1 MAISRFDL
9 RPIDDALA
17 RSATIIV
24 PSLRI
29 KDAILA
35 EVHNR
40 QNQKTYRAP
49 SVFPIDVWIKNLW
62 SLRGVAGNS
71 PCCDW
76 QLMSGAQELFVWT
89 QIIEQSS
96 NSIPLLNP
104 QETAAQVSQSYQD
117 IQQWALWDSLLD
129 GGAHYQSNL
138 DVATFIEWAKTYQ
151 AVCADR
157 QLISLVDCTKRLIE
171 TFENSDRSYLPD
183 EIALNN
189 FDDPPPLYVRLFAA
203 LASVTNVT
211 SNSLPIT
218 SRNLPATRYAF
229 PDRDQEIKNCAQ
241 WALHLCE
248 AEPNAHIGVIMPSAA
263 PDKSSVIR
271 CFEDIFEHE
280 NAIAPVDREA
290 LFNNTGDSVPLT
302 DFGMIH
308 DALLLL
314 SLLASDQDSNEICR
328 LLQSPFIMPD
338 SEETESLLHAQ
349 SIMRRNFSSRCSA
362 AEISAILENTKLSS
376 SSPQFAHSLLQSKT
390 LLRSMPSD
398 GSPRQWGQYFTDT
411 LEQFQW
417 PGVHQSED
425 EKKLLTLWQEGLTLF
440 SESSASLGQLN
451 HREALKKF
459 RSLLTQLSP
468 RPGFSSKRQL
478 SFYTVSESI
487 GLRFDH
493 AWLLGFDDQSWPP
506 PSSPSPFL
514 PYELQREHLMP
525 ASHGEN
531 QFAMAQQS
539 FNALINC
546 VQQNLIYSHFE
557 TDNDQQLRASSFI
570 KNTPA
575 SEANTADTW
584 PLNLYCKNHE
594 FDKKISTTTDI
605 APPELTATAKVRG
618 GASVL
623 SNQSSC
629 PFRGFA
635 KHRLN
640 ADILQQFSSG
650 LSSMAR
656 GTAVHIAME
665 IFYSQ
670 IKNISDLSNLP
681 AQELKTR
688 IESASHEAVTYLN
701 RNFRRVMTPRFSEIE
716 QTRLEVLL
724 SLFVELDVKR
734 QDFSLLSQEK
744 SYEWQ
749 HGNLN
754 LTLKMDRVDQLGDNS
769 LALIDYKTGKHAAT
783 RQSWLQERPEDMQ
796 LPLYFV
802 VASESEE
809 SAISA
814 LSIAH
819 VNIEKMEYTGLT
831 ATDSFGHL
839 LKPINNDDKIEFTWE
854 ELGVLWKQRIT
865 LLADE
870 FIESKVN
877 VNPVNDQKTC
887 LYCGLQSLC
896 RVQELRECISIDN
909 NKNAAAGDST

>member
-17 RSATIIV
+17 HGATVIV

-40 QNQKTYRAP
+40 QNKKAYLAP

-62 SLRGVAGNS
+62 SLRGVAGHS

-76 QLMSGAQELFVWT
+76 QLMTGAQELFVWT
-89 QIIEQSS
+89 QIIEESS
-96 NSIPLLNP
+96 DSIPLLNP

-117 IQQWALWDSLLD
+117 IQQWALWDTLLD

-138 DVATFIEWAKTYQ
+138 DVATFIDWAKRYQ
-151 AVCADR
+151 TVCAER
-157 QLISLVDCTKRLIE
+157 QLISLVDCTRKLVE
-171 TFENSDRSYLPD
+171 TFENADRAYLPT
-183 EIALNN
+183 EIALSN
-189 FDDPPPLYVRLFAA
+189 FDDPPPLYSRLFSA
-203 LASVTNVT
+203 LASIADVTNT
-211 SNSLPIT
+211 SLT
-218 SRNLPATRYAF
+218 TTARDKPAIRYAF
-229 PDRDQEIKNCAQ
+229 TDRDQEIKNCAQ
-241 WALHLCE
+241 WALSLCE
-248 AEPNAHIGVIMPSAA
+248 AQPDAHIGVIMPSAA

-271 CFEDIFEHE
+271 CFEDIFKRE
-280 NAIAPVDREA
+280 NAVTPVDKEA
-290 LFNNTGDSVPLT
+290 LFNHTGDSVPLT

-314 SLLASDQDSNEICR
+314 SLFASDQDSNEICR
-328 LLQSPFIMPD
+328 LLQSPFIMAD
-338 SEETESLLHAQ
+338 SQETESLLHAQ
-349 SIMRRNFSSRCSA
+349 LLMRRNFSTRCSV
-362 AEISAILENTKLSS
+362 AEISAILENTKLRS
-376 SSPQFAHSLLQSKT
+376 SSPQFAHSFLQSKT
-390 LLRSMPSD
+390 LLRSMPHTAT
-398 GSPRQWGQYFTDT
+398 PRQWGQYFTDT

-417 PGVHQSED
+417 PGTRQSED
-425 EKKLLTLWQEGLTLF
+425 EKKLSTLWKEALTLF
-440 SESSASLGQLN
+440 SESSASLGQLS
-451 HREALKKF
+451 HSSAIKKF
-459 RSLLTQLSP
+459 RNLLTQLSP
-468 RPGFSSKRQL
+468 RPGFSSTRQL

-493 AWLLGFDDQSWPP
+493 VWLLGFDDQSWPP

-539 FNALINC
+539 FNALIAC
-546 VQQNLIYSHFE
+546 VQQDLIYSHFE
-557 TDNDQQLRASSFI
+557 TDNDQELRASSFI
-570 KNTPA
+570 KSTPA
-575 SEANTADTW
+575 IEATLADPW
-584 PLNLYCKNHE
+584 PLNLYSKDTKT
-594 FDKKISTTTDI
+594 DKSISTTADI
-605 APPELTATAKVRG
+605 APPTLAAASTVRG

-640 ADILQQFSSG
+640 ADTLQQFSSG

-670 IKNISDLSNLP
+670 IKNTNDLSNLE
-681 AQELKTR
+681 AQDLKTR

-701 RNFRRVMTPRFSEIE
+701 RNFRRVMTPKFSEIE

-724 SLFVELDVKR
+724 SLFVELDIKR

-749 HGNLN
+749 HGNLH
-754 LTLKMDRVDQLGDNS
+754 LTLKMDRVDQLADSS

-809 SAISA
+809 SAIGA

-819 VNIEKMEYTGLT
+819 VNIEKMEFTGLA

-839 LKPINNDDKIEFTWE
+839 LKPVNDDDKIEYSWE
-854 ELGVLWKQRIT
+854 ELGILWKQRIS

-870 FIESKVN
+870 FIDSKAN

-896 RVQELRECISIDN
+896 RVQELRESIAQTDN
-909 NKNAAAGDST
+909 TQATSGDSP

>member
-1 MAISRFDL
+1 MAISRFDS
-9 RPIDDALA
+9 RPIDEALS
-17 RSATIIV
+17 RSATVIV

-35 EVHNR
+35 EVHSK
-40 QNQKTYRAP
+40 QNQTAYKAP
-49 SVFPIDVWIKNLW
+49 SVVPIDVWIKNLW
-62 SLRGVAGNS
+62 NLRGVAGIS
-71 PCCDW
+71 PSCDW

-89 QIIEQSS
+89 QIIEESS
-96 NSIPLLNP
+96 HSIPLLNP
-104 QETAAQVSQSYQD
+104 QETATQVSTSYQTL
-117 IQQWALWDSLLD
+117 QQWALWDSLLD
-129 GGAHYQSNL
+129 GGSHYQSNL

-157 QLISLVDCTKRLIE
+157 QLISLVDCTRRLIDAL
-171 TFENSDRSYLPD
+171 ENSDRSYLPE
-183 EIALNN
+183 EIALSN

-203 LASVTNVT
+203 LANLTNVSST
-211 SNSLPIT
+211 TLAST
-218 SRNLPATRYAF
+218 SRNEPATRYIF
-229 PDRDQEIKNCAQ
+229 SDRNQEIKNCAQ
-241 WALHLCE
+241 WALKLCE
-248 AEPNAHIGVIMPSAA
+248 SEPSAHIGIIMPSAG
-263 PDKSSVIR
+263 PDKASVIR
-271 CFEDIFEHE
+271 CFEDIFNHE
-280 NAIAPVDREA
+280 NAIAPVDKEP

-338 SEETESLLHAQ
+338 SEETESLLQAQ
-349 SIMRRNFSSRCSA
+349 SVMRRNFSSRCSV
-362 AEISAILENTKLSS
+362 AEISAVLENTKLSA
-376 SSPQFAHSLLQSKT
+376 SSPQFSLSLLQSKT
-390 LLRSMPSD
+390 LLRSMPSN
-398 GSPRQWGQYFTDT
+398 GSPRQWAGLFTKI

-417 PGVHQSED
+417 PGTRQSKE
-425 EKKLLTLWQEGLTLF
+425 EKKLLVLWKEGLTLF
-440 SESSASLGQLN
+440 AESSNCLGQLN
-451 HREALKKF
+451 HSGALRKF
-459 RSLLTQLSP
+459 RSLLSKLSP

-514 PYELQREHLMP
+514 PYELQREHRMP

-539 FNALINC
+539 FRALIES
-546 VQQNLIYSHFE
+546 VQHDLVYSHFE

-570 KNTPA
+570 KHITPTQ
-575 SEANTADTW
+575 ANAADTW
-584 PLNLYCKNHE
+584 PLNLYCKSYQSSKELSYTN
-594 FDKKISTTTDI
+594 DI
-605 APPELTATAKVRG
+605 GAPALASDARVRG
-618 GASVL
+618 GQSVL

-640 ADILQQFSSG
+640 ADTLQQFSSG

-665 IFYSQ
+665 LFYSQ
-670 IKNISDLSNLP
+670 IQRLSDLKNLP
-681 AQELKTR
+681 TQELQRR

-701 RNFRRVMTPRFSEIE
+701 RNFRRVMTPKFSEIE

-734 QDFSLLSQEK
+734 QDFTLLSQEK

-749 HGNLN
+749 HGNLH
-754 LTLKMDRVDQLGDNS
+754 LTLKMDRVDQLSDNS
-769 LALIDYKTGKHAAT
+769 LALIDYKTGKHATT

-802 VASESEE
+802 VASKSEE
-809 SAISA
+809 KAIGA

-819 VNIEKMEYTGLT
+819 VNIEKIEFCGLA

-839 LKPINNDDKIEFTWE
+839 LKPVNDDDKIEYTWD
-854 ELGVLWKQRIT
+854 ELGELWSKRIA

-870 FIESKVN
+870 FINSKAN
-877 VNPVNDQKTC
+877 VNPVNDEKTC

-896 RVQELRECISIDN
+896 RVQELRESISNGN
-909 NKNAAAGDST
+909 NDYAEVGGLT

>member
-1 MAISRFDL
+1 VAISRFDL
-9 RPIDDALA
+9 KSLEGALA

-35 EVHNR
+35 EVHNKHSR
-40 QNQKTYRAP
+40 KAYRAP

-76 QLMSGAQELFVWT
+76 QLMSGSQELFLWT
-89 QIIEQSS
+89 QIIEESGS
-96 NSIPLLNP
+96 AIPLLNP

-157 QLISLVDCTKRLIE
+157 QLIGLVDCTRKLIE
-171 TFENSDRSYLPD
+171 TFEDADDSYLPE
-183 EIALNN
+183 EIALSN
-189 FDDPPPLYVRLFAA
+189 FDDPPPLYARLFTA
-203 LASVTNVT
+203 LASVTHVASESPAT
-211 SNSLPIT
+211 S
-218 SRNLPATRYAF
+218 SRNLPATRYVF
-229 PDRDQEIKNCAQ
+229 TDRDQEIKNCAQ
-241 WALHLCE
+241 WALSLCE
-248 AEPNAHIGVIMPSAA
+248 TEPSAHIGVIMPSAA
-263 PDKSSVIR
+263 PDKGAVIR
-271 CFEDIFEHE
+271 CFEDIFKRES
-280 NAIAPVDREA
+280 AIAPVDREA

-302 DFGMIH
+302 NFGMIH

-314 SLLASDQDSNEICR
+314 SLLAADQDSNEICR
-328 LLQSPFIMPD
+328 LLQSPFVMPHGQ
-338 SEETESLLHAQ
+338 ETESLLHAQ
-349 SIMRRNFSSRCSA
+349 TIMRRNFSSRCSA
-362 AEISAILENTKLSS
+362 AEISEILGNTKLSS
-376 SSPQFAHSLLQSKT
+376 SSPQFAHSLLKSKT
-390 LLRSMPSD
+390 RLRSMPSAAT
-398 GSPRQWGQYFTDT
+398 PRQWSQFFTET

-417 PGVHQSED
+417 PGLHQSD
-425 EKKLLTLWQEGLTLF
+425 NEKKLLTLWQEGLTLF
-440 SESSASLGQLN
+440 SESSASLGRLN
-451 HREALKKF
+451 HRGALKRF
-459 RSLLTQLSP
+459 RNLLSNLSP

-506 PSSPSPFL
+506 PASPSPFL
-514 PYELQREHLMP
+514 PYELQREHQMP

-539 FNALINC
+539 FNALIAC
-546 VQQNLIYSHFE
+546 VQRDLIYSHFE
-557 TDNDQQLRASSFI
+557 TDSDQQLRASSFI
-570 KNTPA
+570 KSTPA
-575 SEANTADTW
+575 TAANAADTW
-584 PLNLYCKNHE
+584 PLNLYSKSH
-594 FDKKISTTTDI
+594 KSHKQISITSDI
-605 APPELTATAKVRG
+605 AAPVLAANAKVRG
-618 GASVL
+618 GVSVL

-640 ADILQQFSSG
+640 ANTLQEFNSG

-670 IKNISDLSNLP
+670 IQNTSDLTTLP
-681 AQELKTR
+681 APELKMR
-688 IESASHEAVTYLN
+688 IESASHEAVAYLN
-701 RNFRRVMTPRFSEIE
+701 RNFRRVMTPKFSEIE

-724 SLFVELDVKR
+724 SFFVQLDVKR
-734 QDFSLLSQEK
+734 QDFSLVSQEK
-744 SYEWQ
+744 SYQWQ
-749 HGNLN
+749 HGNLH
-754 LTLKMDRVDQLGDNS
+754 LTLKMDRVDRLSDDS
-769 LALIDYKTGKHAAT
+769 LALIDYKTGKRAAT

-809 SAISA
+809 MPIGA

-819 VNIEKMEYTGLT
+819 VNIEKMEFTGLAGT
-831 ATDSFGHL
+831 NSYGHL
-839 LKPINNDDKIEFTWE
+839 LKPVNDDDKIEYTWE
-854 ELGVLWKQRIT
+854 ELGALWKKRIS

-870 FIESKVN
+870 FIDSKAN

-896 RVQELRECISIDN
+896 RVQELRESISHGRTTVKDL
-909 NKNAAAGDST
+909 T